1 MYDVQAT
8 VGPVHILK
16 PPFGSDLLK
25 ELNDFVHARA
35 STWPGSPG
43 SAPCPGPPSATT
55 TSPSRSG
62 STSTTTSGWKWRAC
76 SGNVSLLNG
85 EPIVHAHITFADE
98 QGRCFGGHLGPNTL
112 VFNMEILLTTLSAA
126 SRWSARWTRR
136 RGSPSGTREMMAPL
150 AGGAALPQS
159 FGTSSS

>member
-25 ELNDFVHARA
+25 ELNDFVHAQGINLAWFTGLGAVSRA
-35 STWPGSPG
+35 TIRYYDQPTQSWMDLQKDQRLEVAGMV
-43 SAPCPGPPSATT
+43 
-55 TSPSRSG
+55 
-62 STSTTTSGWKWRAC
+62 
-76 SGNVSLLNG
+76 GNVSLLNG

-112 VFNMEILLTTLSAA
+112 VFNMEILLTTLSA
-126 SRWSARWTRR
+126 SKSVVRKMDTQTGLTIWY
-136 RGSPSGTREMMAPL
+136 
-150 AGGAALPQS
+150 
-159 FGTSSS
+159 